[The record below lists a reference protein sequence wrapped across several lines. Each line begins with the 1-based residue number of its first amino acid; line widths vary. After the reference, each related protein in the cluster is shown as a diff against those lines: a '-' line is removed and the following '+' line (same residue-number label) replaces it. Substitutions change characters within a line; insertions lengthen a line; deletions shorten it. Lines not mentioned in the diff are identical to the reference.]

1 MKPFWNWVNAWRWC
15 FLGTAWI
22 ATVVAMLL
30 HLGLMLIVSALIY
43 YLIGIIGAVSTS
55 PDGWNPRPLG
65 RLFRL
70 FLVVDII

>member
-1 MKPFWNWVNAWRWC
+1 MNADLFDYFSSSHSLTLLESEICDIEHVVN
-15 FLGTAWI
+15 
-22 ATVVAMLL
+22 
-30 HLGLMLIVSALIY
+30 
-43 YLIGIIGAVSTS
+43 STS